1 MSRKFFA
8 KRGIALLLLFAML
21 VLGGVPSPFFTLGD
35 SVLLTAAGW
44 VVTAA
49 AVMLLF
55 STFYFTAPN
64 RERPS
69 WHSVEV

>member
-1 MSRKFFA
+1 
-8 KRGIALLLLFAML
+8 ML